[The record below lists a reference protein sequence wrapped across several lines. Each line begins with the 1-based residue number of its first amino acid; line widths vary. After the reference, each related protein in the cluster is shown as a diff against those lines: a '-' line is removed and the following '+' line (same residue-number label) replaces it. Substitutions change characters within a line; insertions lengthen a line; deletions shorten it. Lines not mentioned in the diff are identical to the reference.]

1 MKRKFTNVFFL
12 VAIAVAAMTSF
23 VSCKDYEEDLWN
35 ESNAQYKN
43 LDQSLKDLRDNLEG
57 RVSALEA
64 FKTQQEG
71 INADLQR
78 QIDELRGQIALIKQ
92 CECNLDDYLK
102 KGDINLDE
110 YAKKSELE
118 ALERVVASHTSQ
130 IATLTGQL
138 ADGLTRI
145 GVLEEAIAKIKS
157 CECNLDALVDRI
169 VKIEGRLDDFLTE
182 EDLENYVTRGE
193 LRDSVNAIRTDVLT
207 LRTEI
212 SRVESIAQA
221 AFDLATRDSAR
232 IDYVINLAKN
242 DSVEIVKIWD
252 AIKKIEMPGA
262 YDDTEIRNLIQ
273 KNTDRIDNLE
283 KLVDPIAGQISNL
296 QDQINKI
303 KQCNC
308 DLSNLATKDELAAVE
323 KTAND
328 ALALAKQDSIRID
341 NLKSL
346 YDDLKAWADAL
357 VIPEPGTTYDDQW
370 IKDQFSSIQDQFDAD
385 KARMDVLGDS
395 IKDVLASLE
404 PIKQSITD
412 LEESLREKIKADS
425 TYLKGLIDAI
435 SFEPGAPYNDQWIRD
450 FKEEAMPLLQQIPG
464 LAQDISDIQSEI
476 ADLPEVR
483 ENITNLQNDLA
494 TEKQRIDN
502 IDKDLADLTGVVNA
516 LSDKM
521 NKLITSIVVQD
532 VTNPVY
538 GTVNTPFGITS
549 NVLISYYGNNKAQDF
564 KFPTTIEDLYYNKKK
579 VLEDVSVAS
588 KVTVNEGLLFEN
600 AEGNAGT
607 VYLTVNPTNVDFS
620 GTTFSLVN
628 SRDEESPIKLGA
640 LQKSDRLINLGWNVT
655 RADNGLYSATA
666 TINSDFA
673 KAAPHIGLTEDDLK
687 AAYQDFKAAYKEA
700 KKGKKANFRQFA
712 SDVFSA
718 SGHLS
723 GILKSS
729 APAYGIKA
737 AWNAGGENY
746 ATYSKYE
753 LAAISV
759 SPLSYASALKLDEQ
773 NPAQKGIDALEKAV
787 SRIASTIQKQIT
799 KRTDKMI
806 FDVDQISH
814 ITNTGFDITVT
825 NAEITKLEGLTV
837 TIPYSDIHEMYIVNP
852 ETGEEVPLE
861 TDGHQDI
868 TAKVVAASNNK
879 LTFQFEKG
887 LSDYFKNMEALL
899 KYLYNSETE
908 RGYFDDLNDMLKWMG
923 GYKGSKGVVDQLGDK
938 VIDYIEDFA
947 PTFVRFMKPSDWL
960 QPLAFVSDDGSWKP
974 LTSAYK
980 DSPRVIKDTNPILYL
995 TSRTG
1000 ELLVPA
1006 YKKWIAV
1013 TNVFN
1018 EDGTPAPTSVRD
1030 AANTGNINKVIPG
1043 YIRKTSISLQK
1054 GYVYEISFQCVD
1066 YSGIV
1071 SAKQYYVKVK

>member
-118 ALERVVASHTSQ
+118 ALESVVESHTTQ
-130 IATLTGQL
+130 ITTLTGQL

-182 EDLENYVTRGE
+182 EDLKNYVTRGE

-283 KLVDPIAGQISNL
+283 KLVDPIAGQISDL

-357 VIPEPGTTYDDQW
+357 VIPGPGTTYDDQW

-549 NVLISYYGNNKAQDF
+549 NVLIAYYGNNKAQDF

-974 LTSAYK
+974 LTTAYK

-1018 EDGTPAPTSVRD
+1018 EDGTPAPTNVRD

>member
-23 VSCKDYEEDLWN
+23 VSCKDYEEDLRN
-35 ESNAQYKN
+35 EIDAKYQN
-43 LDQSLKDLRDNLEG
+43 LDQSLKDLRDNLEQ

-78 QIDELRGQIALIKQ
+78 QIDDLQNQINAIKQ

-102 KGDINLDE
+102 KGDLDE
-110 YAKKSELE
+110 YAKKAQVD
-118 ALERVVASHTSQ
+118 ALEEIVKSHTTQ
-130 IATLTGQL
+130 IEALTGQL
-138 ADGLTRI
+138 ADGLARI
-145 GVLEEAIAKIKS
+145 TALEEAVAKIKS
-157 CECNLDALVDRI
+157 CECNLDALADRI
-169 VKIEGRLDDFLTE
+169 TAIENRLDGFVTE
-182 EDLENYVTRGE
+182 DNLKETLKDYVTRGE
-193 LRDSVNAIRTDVLT
+193 LADSINAIRLEVVD
-207 LRTEI
+207 LRSEL
-212 SRVESIAQA
+212 SRVEAIAQA
-221 AFDLATRDSAR
+221 AYDLATKDSAR

-242 DSVEIVKIWD
+242 DSIEIEKIWD
-252 AIKKIEMPGA
+252 AIKKIEIPGA
-262 YDDTEIRNLIQ
+262 YDDTVLRGLIQ
-273 KNTDRIDNLE
+273 SNTNRIEALE
-283 KLVDPIAGQISNL
+283 KLTAPIAGQIQDL
-296 QDQINKI
+296 QRQINAI

-341 NLKSL
+341 NLKGL
-346 YDDLKAWADAL
+346 YDILKEWADAL
-357 VIPEPGTTYDDQW
+357 VIPGPGTDYDDQW
-370 IKDQFSSIQDQFDAD
+370 IKDQFASD
-385 KARMDVLGDS
+385 KKRMDILGDS
-395 IKDVLASLE
+395 IAKVLAE
-404 PIKQSITD
+404 IDPIKQSIED
-412 LEESLREKIKADS
+412 LENELRAKIKEDS
-425 TYLKGLIDAI
+425 TYLKKLIDDI
-435 SFEPGAPYNDQWIRD
+435 VIPDIPTPGTPYDDAWIRAFED
-450 FKEEAMPLLQQIPG
+450 QLPYLSQVPT
-464 LAQDISDIQSEI
+464 LALDISAIQGEI
-476 ADLPEVR
+476 ADLPTVR
-483 ENITNLQNDLA
+483 ENISNLQSDLA
-494 TEKQRIDN
+494 TEKERITTIGNELDE
-502 IDKDLADLTGVVNA
+502 LAGVVNA
-516 LSDKM
+516 LSEKL

-549 NVLISYYGNNKAQDF
+549 NVLITYYGNSKNPDF
-564 KFPTTIEDLYYNKKK
+564 KFPTTIEDLYYNKNK
-579 VLEDVSVAS
+579 VIEDVSVAS

-640 LQKSDRLINLGWNVT
+640 LQKTDRLINLGWNVT

-687 AAYQDFKAAYKEA
+687 AAYQDFKAAYKEG

-712 SDVFSA
+712 SEVFSA
-718 SGHLS
+718 GGHLS

-737 AWNAGGENY
+737 AWNAGGQDY

-773 NPAQKGIDALEKAV
+773 NPAQKGIDALEKAI
-787 SRIASTIQKQIT
+787 SKIASTIQKQIS

-806 FDVDQISH
+806 FDVSRIGN
-814 ITNTGFDITVT
+814 ITNTGFDITVS
-825 NAEITKLEGLTV
+825 NAEITKLEGLSV
-837 TIPYSDIHEMYIVNP
+837 TIPYADIHEMFIVDP
-852 ETGEEVPLE
+852 ETGNEVPLE

-868 TAKVVAASNNK
+868 VATVVATSNNK
-879 LTFQFEKG
+879 VTFQFDKQ
-887 LSDYFKNMEALL
+887 LSDYFKNLESLL
-899 KYLYNSETE
+899 KYLHNDDTNS
-908 RGYFDDLNDMLKWMG
+908 GYFDDLNDMLKWMG
-923 GYKGSKGVVDQLGDK
+923 GYEGSKGVVDQLGDK
-938 VIDYIEDFA
+938 FIGYIEDFA
-947 PTFVRFMKPSDWL
+947 PTFVSYMKPSDWL
-960 QPLAFVSDDGSWKP
+960 QPLAFVSDNNSWKP
-974 LTSAYK
+974 LSSAHK
-980 DSPRVIKDTNPILYL
+980 DSPRIITDTNPILYL

-1018 EDGTPAPTSVRD
+1018 EDGTAAPASVRD
-1030 AANTGNINKVIPG
+1030 AANTGNINKVVPG
-1043 YIRKTSISLQK
+1043 SIRKASISLQK
-1054 GYVYEISFQCVD
+1054 GYIYEISFQCVD